1 MKVKAG
7 ACIIPPF
14 MKALERKLQ
23 DHRCLVFID
32 LEGTQATHEIIEI
45 GAYKVIL
52 RDDLTVKKV
61 FKPYHAFVLAKHRVG
76 PIVTKL
82 TGITDLQLK
91 REGIPFRT
99 VQIQL
104 KKYIGKDFKN
114 PLFVSYGPTDA
125 TMFLASSEN
134 NMDASTD
141 EARFVARH
149 FFDLASFIGQY
160 VRDENGNPYSLT
172 NALKTYGIEFEGT
185 AHSAL
190 ADAYNLLLL
199 YQGFLEKKEITL
211 RHYMKLLGNAS
222 HLAEPVADIVRRLA
236 KGKTVTPEDF
246 RQIVEDCLK

>member
-1 MKVKAG
+1 
-7 ACIIPPF
+7 
-14 MKALERKLQ
+14 MKALEKKLQ

-32 LEGTQATHEIIEI
+32 LEGTQTSHEIIEI

-52 RDDLTVKKV
+52 RDDYTVKKI

-76 PIVTKL
+76 PIVTQL
-82 TGITDLQLK
+82 TGITDLQIK

-99 VQIQL
+99 MQLQL

-149 FFDLASFIGQY
+149 FFDLAAFIGQY
-160 VRDENGNPYSLT
+160 VRDDKSDNILSLT
-172 NALKTYGIEFEGT
+172 NALKVYEVDFQGT
-185 AHSAL
+185 AHNAQD
-190 ADAYNLLLL
+190 DAYNLLVL
-199 YQGFLEKKEITL
+199 YQAFLEKRDITL
-211 RHYMKLLGNAS
+211 KHYMKVLGRAG
-222 HLAEPVADIVRRLA
+222 HLPAPVAAVIARLN
-236 KGKTVTPEDF
+236 KGESVTPEQF
-246 RQIVEDCLK
+246 RLFAKESLK